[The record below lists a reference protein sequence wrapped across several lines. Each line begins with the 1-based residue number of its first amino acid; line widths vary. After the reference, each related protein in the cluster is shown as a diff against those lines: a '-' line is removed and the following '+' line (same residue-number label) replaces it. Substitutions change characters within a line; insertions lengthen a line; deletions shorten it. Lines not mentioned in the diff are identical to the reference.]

1 MAVPVADQLTI
12 EQWTGSFDVT
22 DHSLLYDQYGD
33 GHLVALHVLRSR
45 LAAITCGPSQ
55 AAVDGDYSEDYK
67 NTINALQELIEDL
80 ENVAEA
86 LGLDIALSNRQTLT
100 VGQAVLNE
108 LRVRPNYVNGVRL
121 PS

>member
-1 MAVPVADQLTI
+1 MVVPVADQLTI
-12 EQWTGSFDVT
+12 EQWTGGFDAS
-22 DHSLLYDQYGD
+22 DHSPLYDQYGD
-33 GHLVALHVLRSR
+33 GHLVALHILRTR

-67 NTINALQELIEDL
+67 NTINALQELIAEL

-86 LGLDIALSNRQTLT
+86 LGLDITLGNRQTLSI
-100 VGQAVLNE
+100 GHAVLNQV
-108 LRVRPNYVNGVRL
+108 RVRPNYVNGARL